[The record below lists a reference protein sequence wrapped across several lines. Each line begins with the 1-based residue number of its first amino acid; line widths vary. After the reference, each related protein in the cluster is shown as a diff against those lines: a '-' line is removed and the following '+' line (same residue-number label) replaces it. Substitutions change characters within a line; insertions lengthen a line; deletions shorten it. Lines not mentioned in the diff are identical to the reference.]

1 MEENVNQ
8 IVMDARYKEELFNS
22 FYNSLNASFKT
33 AEIEEQLREVYDFAF
48 EAHRDQRRK
57 TTGEPFI
64 IHPVS
69 VALIV
74 ANEIGLGVMSV
85 VAALLHDVVEDTK
98 YSLETITSRFGGE
111 VADIVAGL
119 TKITNVYNAKSNVQA
134 ETFKKMLLSIPHDP
148 RVVFIK
154 LADRLHNMRTMEGM
168 PEGTIRSKAGENL
181 YVYVPVAFQLG
192 LYDIKNELEDT
203 SFQFAQPIQYEA
215 VRKEVEAMR
224 RIKDPIMEDFRREL
238 MGELVKTKYT
248 CKVVTEKKSYYYVS
262 QNLNAGLPIEDIHYE
277 AVRVVF
283 QESECENKEVVV
295 GEHYQIYSAILCHFL
310 EREGYKRDY
319 TVKPKKNGFRA
330 LICQVNYRGHWVEVQ
345 IINEE
350 NDMVSH
356 KGYSKRKSSREG
368 IAKLAATIKELDGE
382 QNAVQLL
389 SRFHNL
395 SMSEQKTI
403 FVFTPKG
410 DIQELPVDST
420 VIDFAYGVHTDVGN
434 HCIGAYVGSKFVPLD
449 YKLKTADK
457 VTIFSSASA
466 RPQQAWLH
474 FVKTDRAKMKISAY
488 FHRNTSGTVRP
499 IEEGKILF
507 NNYMFNHN
515 VIPDVILLKE
525 LIKYYHLIN
534 GNDFYRR
541 LANHELEIG
550 EVYEVALNLRKI
562 IRSARPKTKTGE
574 GGLSPMPTG
583 KAYEVTCKMPFH
595 IDKSIHYVAP
605 DCCHPICGDDA
616 VTFLDDDNILY
627 VHRRDCVYAQRHIAT
642 DGKRTAKVEWGDD
655 LDPMLTTIQILGTD
669 RQGIIRDV
677 SLLIDSWRVNIQSF
691 EISSRDK
698 IFSGII
704 KMYVKNTSL
713 LDKISVQLGK
723 ISNIVSVNRL
733 APNTS
738 NEWRS

>member
-1 MEENVNQ
+1 M
-8 IVMDARYKEELFNS
+8 
-22 FYNSLNASFKT
+22 
-33 AEIEEQLREVYDFAF
+33 
-48 EAHRDQRRK
+48 
-57 TTGEPFI
+57 
-64 IHPVS
+64 
-69 VALIV
+69 
-74 ANEIGLGVMSV
+74 
-85 VAALLHDVVEDTK
+85 
-98 YSLETITSRFGGE
+98 
-111 VADIVAGL
+111 
-119 TKITNVYNAKSNVQA
+119 
-134 ETFKKMLLSIPHDP
+134 
-148 RVVFIK
+148 
-154 LADRLHNMRTMEGM
+154 
-168 PEGTIRSKAGENL
+168 
-181 YVYVPVAFQLG
+181 PVAFQLG

-262 QNLNAGLPIEDIHYE
+262 QNLNAGLPIEGIHYE

-283 QESECENKEVVV
+283 QESECENTEVVV

-368 IAKLAATIKELDGE
+368 VAKLAATIKELDGE

-499 IEEGKILF
+499 VEEGKILF

-562 IRSARPKTKTGE
+562 IRTARPKTKTGE

-655 LDPMLTTIQILGTD
+655 NDPMLTTIQILGTD